1 MNPLTILAVTLF
13 VTVACVLASA
23 WVLGLSWA
31 RVSSGMPA
39 AAEAAT
45 PAAAT
50 PAAAT
55 SAAATSAAAKPAAPA
70 HRGGDASCGLSADSA
85 LLIAMEVAL
94 LGRAGAGPA
103 APRLQTLQG
112 IFPPHRGA
120 GGLPQMDAVGSL
132 LTSVFFPPVVTLPG
146 GTFGAFMPHRF
157 LGSFATKNA
166 ALFDVLAYTEAA
178 VQKRPMHAAPPL
190 RADGRSS
197 AAVFAG
203 MANGLTLL
211 KPIEWSL
218 IAICVA
224 RHKEELPSGVPATL
238 PASYIV
244 PGKLT
249 LPRRMPPP
257 EAIFSYFDEAKGAF
271 LMFRMT

>member
-23 WVLGLSWA
+23 WVLGLFWA

-39 AAEAAT
+39 AAGAAT

-55 SAAATSAAAKPAAPA
+55 SAAATPAAPA
-70 HRGGDASCGLSADSA
+70 HRGGDASCGLSADSS

-103 APRLQTLQG
+103 ASRLQTLQG

-218 IAICVA
+218 IATASRATKRSC
-224 RHKEELPSGVPATL
+224 RPACRRRCRRRTSC
-238 PASYIV
+238 PAS
-244 PGKLT
+244 
-249 LPRRMPPP
+249 
-257 EAIFSYFDEAKGAF
+257 
-271 LMFRMT
+271 